1 MARIRRTAV
10 QTLEFKIEKAEERVS
25 KTRAAHEK
33 AIDDL
38 KKLYDVRKGY
48 QKDLIMKALETS
60 ARSLDEILSFINT
73 TIEDAKGCEDWGGS
87 LSGYTLG
94 DFFQEVHKIFSVFS
108 GCIKINLF
116 SYASLLPE
124 FLTIVSS
131 PFLQ

>member
-10 QTLEFKIEKAEERVS
+10 QTLEFKIEKVEERVS

-60 ARSLDEILSFINT
+60 SRSLDEILSFFNT
-73 TIEDAKGCEDWGGS
+73 TIEDDKGCE
-87 LSGYTLG
+87 
-94 DFFQEVHKIFSVFS
+94 V
-108 GCIKINLF
+108 
-116 SYASLLPE
+116 
-124 FLTIVSS
+124 
-131 PFLQ
+131 

>member
-1 MARIRRTAV
+1 
-10 QTLEFKIEKAEERVS
+10 
-25 KTRAAHEK
+25 
-33 AIDDL
+33 
-38 KKLYDVRKGY
+38 
-48 QKDLIMKALETS
+48 MKALETS

-131 PFLQ
+131 PFLQEVYTSRASVPALRHLPHSLEASGIPA

>member
-60 ARSLDEILSFINT
+60 SRSLDKILSFINT
-73 TIEDAKGCEDWGGS
+73 TIEDAKGCEDWGG
-87 LSGYTLG
+87 LTLWIYFRGFFSGSSQ
-94 DFFQEVHKIFSVFS
+94 DIFSFFPNVSKSFYFHMQAFCRS
-108 GCIKINLF
+108 P
-116 SYASLLPE
+116 SL
-124 FLTIVSS
+124 
-131 PFLQ
+131 